1 MRASIDCAVLMV
13 PAHKHWV
20 DPLLAPDALP
30 NGRLKLHPLGLDGT
44 AWPSGRARDAGW
56 SADVLR
62 KAALQLKR
70 YEVCLLPIP
79 LDTLAWTRLALANAR
94 EVIDTPL
101 IGISRDLKAAG
112 LQDLLAL
119 GMVDFLRHPVCT
131 EELKIRLAQRVAQGP
146 SGPLGASGA
155 SGLLG
160 PAVSVLNDS
169 AYDRARLSAD
179 RIDQMVQTLLSPAAG
194 EPFRAA
200 KARIVTEFERQYI
213 NELLLLHQGNISQAA
228 KAANKNRRAFWE
240 LMRKHEIG
248 ADLFR

>member
-20 DPLLAPDALP
+20 DPLLAPDVLP
-30 NGRLKLHPLGLDGT
+30 NGRFKLHPLGLDGT
-44 AWPSGRARDAGW
+44 AWPSGRVRDTGW

-70 YEVCLLPIP
+70 YDVCLLPIA

-101 IGISRDLKAAG
+101 VGISRDLKAAG

-119 GMVDFLRHPVCT
+119 GMADFLRHPVCT
-131 EELKIRLAQRVAQGP
+131 EELKIRLAQRVA
-146 SGPLGASGA
+146 AS
-155 SGLLG
+155 

-169 AYDRARLSAD
+169 AVDRARMSAA
-179 RIDQMVQTLLSPAAG
+179 RIDQMVQTFLSPAAG

-200 KARIVTEFERQYI
+200 KARIVTEFERQYV

>member
-44 AWPSGRARDAGW
+44 AWPPGPARDTGW

-70 YEVCLLPIP
+70 YDVCLLPIA

-131 EELKIRLAQRVAQGP
+131 EELKIRLAQRVAAGSALP
-146 SGPLGASGA
+146 
-155 SGLLG
+155 
-160 PAVSVLNDS
+160 VLNDS
-169 AYDRARLSAD
+169 ADDPANLSAA
-179 RIDQMVQTLLSPAAG
+179 RIDQMVQTLLSPAVG

>member
-20 DPLLAPDALP
+20 DPLLAPDVLP
-30 NGRLKLHPLGLDGT
+30 NGRFKLHPLGLDGT
-44 AWPSGRARDAGW
+44 AWPSGRVRDTGW

-70 YEVCLLPIP
+70 YDVCLLPIA

-101 IGISRDLKAAG
+101 VGISRDLKAAG

-119 GMVDFLRHPVCT
+119 GMADFLRHPVCT
-131 EELKIRLAQRVAQGP
+131 EELKIRLAQRVA
-146 SGPLGASGA
+146 AS
-155 SGLLG
+155 

-169 AYDRARLSAD
+169 AVDRARMSAA

-200 KARIVTEFERQYI
+200 KARIVTEFERQYV

>member
-20 DPLLAPDALP
+20 DPLLAPDVLP
-30 NGRLKLHPLGLDGT
+30 NGRFKLHPLGLDGT
-44 AWPSGRARDAGW
+44 AWPSGRVRDTGW

-70 YEVCLLPIP
+70 YDVCLLPIA

-101 IGISRDLKAAG
+101 VGISRDLKAAG

-119 GMVDFLRHPVCT
+119 GMADFLRHPVCT
-131 EELKIRLAQRVAQGP
+131 EELKIRLAQRVA
-146 SGPLGASGA
+146 AS
-155 SGLLG
+155 
-160 PAVSVLNDS
+160 PAVSALNDP
-169 AYDRARLSAD
+169 AVERARTSAA

-200 KARIVTEFERQYI
+200 KARIVTEFERQYV

>member
-44 AWPSGRARDAGW
+44 AWPSGPARNTGW

-70 YEVCLLPIP
+70 YDVCLLPIA

-131 EELKIRLAQRVAQGP
+131 EELKIRLAQRVAAGSALP
-146 SGPLGASGA
+146 
-155 SGLLG
+155 
-160 PAVSVLNDS
+160 VLNDS
-169 AYDRARLSAD
+169 ANDPANLSAA
-179 RIDQMVQTLLSPAAG
+179 RIDQMVQTLLSPAVG